1 MAPHRIAHFIHASP
15 CCIAHFLDAVA
26 DVPLDVVQRARIAF
40 HRPALLRRSG
50 CRHRQPQNGV
60 RGESGQRPDSLIRS
74 GEEQRQRDDAEDDP
88 HGHDVEIEIVAQT
101 GANAGNPLILQV
113 SVEFLLGPGL
123 RLLRFGVVGLD
134 PLGTAEDA
142 DQALDVGHRG
152 DAVASAA
159 FQQEL
164 GHPFLDA
171 FHDLLA
177 ARLAQIMGLQVL
189 QILPHLLG
197 GGFLEREGVA
207 SDAHFLNL
215 GHFLS
220 ASILSTISCQAASI
234 SASWARPFSVI
245 P

>member
-1 MAPHRIAHFIHASP
+1 MGAP
-15 CCIAHFLDAVA
+15 
-26 DVPLDVVQRARIAF
+26 
-40 HRPALLRRSG
+40 
-50 CRHRQPQNGV
+50 
-60 RGESGQRPDSLIRS
+60 
-74 GEEQRQRDDAEDDP
+74 EEQGQRDDAEDDP
-88 HGHDVEIEIVAQT
+88 HGHDVEVEIVAQA
-101 GANAGNPLILQV
+101 GADAGDLLVLQV
-113 SVEFLLGPGL
+113 TVELLLGPGL
-123 RLLRFGVVGLD
+123 RLRRFGVVGLD
-134 PLGTAEDA
+134 PLGAAEDA

-152 DAVASAA
+152 HPAPSAA

-171 FHDLLA
+171 LHDFLA
-177 ARLAQIMGLQVL
+177 ARLAQVMGFQVL